1 MNNISI
7 VEVIAKTLKLIDK
20 HGTDYRITKTEFD
33 LVKED
38 KHAMKILLGKSLNT
52 ISWDNFKFHFIE
64 YQNSLGFEWS
74 KSRGQFGTL
83 TLDKVVLQPEIGED
97 LAKELMEKKIKK
109 GDFNEYLD
117 KYLPELK
124 SYLDLY
130 NFDSG
135 LYDRTRAKIS
145 FSDTAINNQR
155 YKFTTRSYT
164 FELGI
169 EQYQFQGNSKKPEV
183 ELGESIDK
191 SGKLKNILNIEFLL
205 HQQEK
210 RKYKK
215 YQNVDFEGYRIL
227 RKVSGDEIEVIN
239 IELKPA
245 NKIESVSDAI
255 SQAINYK
262 ESANRTYIMIP
273 LFVPR
278 SFYDPD
284 RFQNFVKLCEE
295 NELGII
301 SINIDPESH
310 EIQGLDIILEAP
322 KREIVKYDRANK
334 LLKENGKEY
343 CPLCRRIVSS
353 NQERIRCGWNIPL
366 NDKNLCMKEHF
377 EKFLTK
383 TINPIST

>member
-155 YKFTTRSYT
+155 
-164 FELGI
+164 
-169 EQYQFQGNSKKPEV
+169 
-183 ELGESIDK
+183 
-191 SGKLKNILNIEFLL
+191 
-205 HQQEK
+205 
-210 RKYKK
+210 
-215 YQNVDFEGYRIL
+215 
-227 RKVSGDEIEVIN
+227 
-239 IELKPA
+239 
-245 NKIESVSDAI
+245 
-255 SQAINYK
+255 
-262 ESANRTYIMIP
+262 
-273 LFVPR
+273 
-278 SFYDPD
+278 
-284 RFQNFVKLCEE
+284 
-295 NELGII
+295 
-301 SINIDPESH
+301 
-310 EIQGLDIILEAP
+310 
-322 KREIVKYDRANK
+322 
-334 LLKENGKEY
+334 
-343 CPLCRRIVSS
+343 
-353 NQERIRCGWNIPL
+353 
-366 NDKNLCMKEHF
+366 
-377 EKFLTK
+377 
-383 TINPIST
+383 

>member
-169 EQYQFQGNSKKPEV
+169 EQYQFQENSKKPEV